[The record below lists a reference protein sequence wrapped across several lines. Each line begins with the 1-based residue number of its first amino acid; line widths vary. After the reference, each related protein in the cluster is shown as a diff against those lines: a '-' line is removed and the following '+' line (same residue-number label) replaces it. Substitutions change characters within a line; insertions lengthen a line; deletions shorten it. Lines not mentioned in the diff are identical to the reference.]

1 MGLFTPKI
9 SSAQMQF
16 VEMTINQLHDS
27 GNLVNT
33 TVKPDVF
40 FKRLHFTLDLL
51 LRLQPYEKYKIFK
64 RGGGPTKDY
73 KRIISNIEATVDDFI
88 DRSLAANQT
97 KTAALKTERAR
108 RKNYENYVIALISAF
123 DCAYTFW
130 EGDSGFPH
138 YEGPL
143 FTENNYR
150 RVQAM
155 YYALD
160 DEL

>member
-9 SSAQMQF
+9 SDTQMKF
-16 VEMTINQLHDS
+16 VQMTLNQLHDS

-40 FKRLHFTLDLL
+40 FKRLNFTLDLL

-64 RGGGPTKDY
+64 RGGKPTQDY
-73 KRIISNIEATVDDFI
+73 ERILSNLEATVDNFI
-88 DRSLAANQT
+88 DRSLAANRE
-97 KTAALKTERAR
+97 KIESLKTERAKR
-108 RKNYENYVIALISAF
+108 NNYENYVIALISAF
-123 DCAYTFW
+123 DCAHTFW
-130 EGDSGFPH
+130 DGDRGFPH
-138 YEGPL
+138 YDGPL
-143 FTENNYR
+143 FTENNYN

>member
-9 SSAQMQF
+9 SDAQMRF
-16 VEMTINQLHDS
+16 VKMTLNQLHDS

-51 LRLQPYEKYKIFK
+51 LRLQMYEKYKIFK
-64 RGGGPTKDY
+64 HGGGPTKDY
-73 KRIISNIEATVDDFI
+73 KRIVSNLEATVDDFI
-88 DRSLAANQT
+88 NRSLAANQAKIAT
-97 KTAALKTERAR
+97 LKTERAR
-108 RKNYENYVIALISAF
+108 RNNYENYVIALISAF
-123 DCAYTFW
+123 DCAHTFW
-130 EGDSGFPH
+130 EGDRGFPH
-138 YEGPL
+138 YTGPL
-143 FTENNYR
+143 FTENNYN

-160 DEL
+160 DEP